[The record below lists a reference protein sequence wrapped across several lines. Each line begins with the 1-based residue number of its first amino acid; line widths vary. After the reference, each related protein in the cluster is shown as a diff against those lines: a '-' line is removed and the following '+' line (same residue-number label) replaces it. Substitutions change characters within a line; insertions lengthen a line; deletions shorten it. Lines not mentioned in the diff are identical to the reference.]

1 MKRIIFLL
9 IVLATLLGSC
19 ERNLDPELPGT
30 INTNNFFK
38 TPGDL
43 NAAATAIYHELRLG
57 GWGPYLFSDGSS
69 LVMDEVATGEWTTK
83 WAWSNFLNGNWIIN
97 EAMTVGFYN
106 WLNPAVT
113 RATYT
118 LAKMEES
125 PVAPEAKKVIMAEV
139 RALRAFF
146 VYDLYRFYGPLPLIT
161 DYARALQ
168 PDPDYKPARP
178 SEQEVETFIVD
189 ELRAAAADL
198 PVSQSEFGKITK
210 GAALHYL
217 LKFYMRKKNW
227 SGAVDVANEI
237 INLNYYQLETNYEK
251 IFSADN
257 KGNRELIFVVT
268 GEARDA
274 YGNHT
279 YVNILPGDF
288 LSPNGSSQSLDGWNG
303 HRMPWSFYDSFNE
316 EDLRRKLAWAR
327 YTNKSNQA
335 VNLRNTDIGALPLKY
350 GIDPQAFGIWAG
362 NDKVL
367 DRYAEVLLF
376 KAEALNELN
385 GPNTESI
392 NLINQIRGRA
402 FGIPTGELPSLTL
415 LQEKFD
421 SPVNGT
427 KAGIFNMNKYDNAA
441 SWSYAI
447 DNTNKLG
454 SGNSLKIE
462 VGASGGA
469 FWALQVR
476 NETFN
481 YEAGRKYKATFT
493 ALSDK
498 NISLELR
505 FENGF
510 DYIKTITLEA
520 NKPTQIEVETTES
533 AKTGSNANVMLALG
547 NSGSN
552 YTLWVDD
559 FKVASVAKQLG
570 GDSNHSLKLADFP
583 DKASLREHI
592 LKERGWEFWYE
603 GKRREDLIRMGK
615 YVEEGRKHAFNFS
628 EKNLLFP
635 VPQSAIVENPNLKQ
649 NPGYN

>member
-1 MKRIIFLL
+1 MKRIIFPLMISVALL
-9 IVLATLLGSC
+9 VSC

-30 INTNNFFK
+30 INTSNFFK
-38 TPGDL
+38 TSEDL
-43 NAAATAIYHELRLG
+43 SAAATAIYHELRLG
-57 GWGPYLFSDGSS
+57 GWSSYLFCDGSS
-69 LVMDEVATGEWTTK
+69 FVMDEVATGEWTTK

-125 PVAPEAKKVIMAEV
+125 PVAPESKKVIMAEV

-161 DYARALQ
+161 DYAHALQ

-178 SEQEVETFIVD
+178 SEQEMETFIVN
-189 ELRAAAADL
+189 ELRAAADDL
-198 PVSQSEFGKITK
+198 PVSQLEFGRVTK

-217 LKFYMRKKNW
+217 LKFYMRKKSW
-227 SGAVDVANEI
+227 SEAVDIANEI
-237 INLNYYQLETNYEK
+237 INLNYYQLQNDYAK

-257 KGNRELIFVVT
+257 KGNKEIIFAVT
-268 GEARDA
+268 AEARDGF
-274 YGNHT
+274 GNHT

-288 LSPNGSSQSLDGWNG
+288 QSPNGSSQSLDGWNG
-303 HRMPWSFYDSFNE
+303 HRMPWEFYDTFQE
-316 EDLRRKLAWAR
+316 EDQRRKLAWSQ
-327 YTNKSNQA
+327 YTNKSNQT

-385 GPNTESI
+385 GPNQESI
-392 NLINQIRGRA
+392 NLINQVRGRA
-402 FGIPTGELPSLTL
+402 FGTPTGVLPSLTIL
-415 LQEKFD
+415 DEKFD
-421 SPVNGT
+421 NPIDGN
-427 KAGIFNMNKYDNAA
+427 KAGIFNMNKYDAA
-441 SWSYAI
+441 AAWNYSI
-447 DNTNKLG
+447 DNADKLG
-454 SGNSLKIE
+454 NGNALKID
-462 VGASGGA
+462 VGTSGSE
-469 FWALQVR
+469 FWALQIR

-481 YEAGRKYKATFT
+481 YEAGRKYKTTFT

-498 NISLELR
+498 NISFELR

-510 DYIKTITLEA
+510 DYIRTITLEA
-520 NKPTQIEVETTES
+520 NKLTHIEVETSES
-533 AKTGSNANVMLALG
+533 YKTGNTANVMLALG

-559 FKVASVAKQLG
+559 FKIVSIEKQLG
-570 GDSNHSLKLADFP
+570 QETSHSLKLSEFP
-583 DKASLREHI
+583 NKESLREHI

-603 GKRREDLIRMGK
+603 GKRRDDLIRMGK
-615 YVEEGRKHAFNFS
+615 YVEEGRKHAYNFS

-635 VPQSAIVENPNLKQ
+635 IPQGAIVENPNLKQ
-649 NPGYN
+649 NPGY

>member
-1 MKRIIFLL
+1 MKRIIFSL
-9 IVLATLLGSC
+9 IALVVLSSSC

-30 INTNNFFK
+30 INTNNFFR

-69 LVMDEVATGEWTTK
+69 LVMDEVATDEWTTK

-97 EAMTVGFYN
+97 EAMTTGFYD

-118 LAKMEES
+118 LAKMDES
-125 PVAPEAKKVIMAEV
+125 PVAPEAKKVVMAEV

-161 DYARALQ
+161 DYTHALQ
-168 PDPDYKPARP
+168 PDPDYKPNRP

-189 ELRAAAADL
+189 ELRTAANDL
-198 PVSQSEFGKITK
+198 PVAQTEFGKVTK

-217 LKFYMRKKNW
+217 LKFYMRKKDW
-227 SGAVDVANEI
+227 SEAVHVADEI
-237 INLNYYQLETNYEK
+237 INLNHYQLETDYEK
-251 IFSADN
+251 IFRADN
-257 KGNRELIFVVT
+257 KGNRELIFT
-268 GEARDA
+268 IAGEARDQ

-279 YVNILPGDF
+279 FVNIIPGDF
-288 LSPNGSSQSLDGWNG
+288 QSPHGSSQSLDGWNG
-303 HRMPWSFYDSFNE
+303 HRMPWAFYNTFHEN
-316 EDLRRKLAWAR
+316 DLRRDLSWAE
-327 YTNKSNQA
+327 YTNKSNQT
-335 VNLRNTDIGALPLKY
+335 VNLRTTDIGALPLKY

-362 NDKVL
+362 NDKVM

-376 KAEALNELN
+376 KAEALNEIN
-385 GPNTESI
+385 GPNQESI
-392 NLINQIRGRA
+392 DLINQIRGRA
-402 FGIPTGELPSLTL
+402 FGTPTGVLPSMTL
-415 LQEKFD
+415 LDEKFEI
-421 SPVNGT
+421 PIEGN
-427 KAGIFNMNKYDNAA
+427 KAGIFNMNKYDEAA
-441 SWSYAI
+441 SWSYEI
-447 DNTNKLG
+447 DNTDKLG
-454 SGNSLKIE
+454 DQNALKID
-462 VGASGGA
+462 VANSGSE

-476 NETFN
+476 NETFT
-481 YEAGRKYKATFT
+481 YETGRQYKLSFI

-498 NISLELR
+498 NIRFDIR

-510 DYIKTITLEA
+510 DHVETISLEA
-520 NKPTQIEVETTES
+520 NTPTEIEIETSES
-533 AKTGSNANVMLALG
+533 SRTGNNANVMLALG

-552 YTLWVDD
+552 FTLWIDN
-559 FKVASVAKQLG
+559 FKVTSVAKQIG
-570 GDSNHSLKLADFP
+570 GDNEYSLKLVDFP
-583 DKASLREHI
+583 DKGSLRDHI

-615 YVEEGRKHAFNFS
+615 YIEEGKKYAFNFS

-635 VPQSAIVENPNLKQ
+635 IPQWAIIENPNLKQ